1 MAETSNL
8 KEKNLYQQS
17 SSNPALENLI
27 KKSKL
32 YLPTNKILLIREAYD
47 FSNMSH
53 QGQLRK
59 SGEPYINHPLSV
71 ASILAEMKMDAVSIV
86 AAILHDVVEDTHAG
100 KEDIEKKFGLEIAKI
115 VDGVSKID
123 KNIKFLSRDE
133 AQAENF
139 SKMMLA
145 MSDDLRV
152 ILVKLADRL
161 HNMRTLDC
169 LSKQKKIRIAKET
182 LEIYVPI
189 ALRLG
194 MNKLRL
200 ELEEIS
206 FRTLN
211 PFRYKTIVKSV
222 ENHRGNKTKFLE
234 DIKNKIEER
243 LGDINIT
250 ADIYARQ
257 KNPYSVYKK
266 MRKKKLSF
274 NAVYDIYG
282 LRVVTKKIDDCYR
295 VFGACH
301 NLFKPVPG
309 KFKDYI
315 AIPKSNGYQALH
327 TVLFGPNAIPIEVQ
341 IRTKEMDQFAESGI
355 ASHWQYKTGGHSSA
369 QAYARDWLQKII
381 EMKQNTSNSI
391 DLLENIKI
399 DLFPDEIYVFTP
411 KGQIKE
417 LPYRSTVIDFA
428 YSVHTDVGNK
438 CTAAKIND
446 LDVPLSTQLA
456 SGQTVQIITTP
467 LGKPLPSW
475 LEFVVTFKARANIKS
490 YLKNMQTQQASDLGL
505 RILDKALNDYGT
517 AFTEIPYES
526 IRRLLN
532 EYNLKDE
539 KTLFTEIGLGNIIP
553 HLAAQNLANKK
564 SFVRQKYHDLVSKVL
579 GQKKYENI
587 AIKGTEGLVLNY
599 AKCCR
604 PIPGDE
610 VLGLTSSGN
619 GFVVHRSVCNN
630 IKKLRSQKIFIE
642 WADDVSG
649 EYQTQ
654 IRVFSEKQRGVL
666 ANVAGVISR
675 LSCNI
680 ENVKFDEVQNP
691 YASFVF
697 TIDVKNRKHLADL
710 IKELKKVKNI
720 NKVVRTVG

>member
-1 MAETSNL
+1 MAESSNL
-8 KEKNLYQQS
+8 KKTNLSQHS
-17 SSNPALENLI
+17 SSNPALDNLL
-27 KKSKL
+27 KKAKL
-32 YLPTNKILLIREAYD
+32 YLNKNQIEILKKAYE
-47 FSNMSH
+47 FSYKSH
-53 QGQLRK
+53 KGQLRE

-71 ASILAEMKMDAVSIV
+71 ASILVEMKMDGVSIA
-86 AAILHDVVEDTHAG
+86 AAILHDVVEDTPAG
-100 KEDIEKKFGLEIAKI
+100 KDDIEEKFGPEIAKL

-123 KNIKFLSRDE
+123 NIKFLSRDE

-169 LSKQKKIRIAKET
+169 LSKEKKTRVAKET

-206 FRTLN
+206 FRTLFPLRN
-211 PFRYKTIVKSV
+211 KIIVQAV
-222 ENHRGNKTKFLE
+222 ENHKGNKSKFLE
-234 DIKNKIEER
+234 EIRSKIDER
-243 LGDINIT
+243 LKDLNIR
-250 ADIYARQ
+250 AEIYTRQ
-257 KNPYSVYKK
+257 KNPYSIYKK
-266 MRKKKLSF
+266 MKKKKISF
-274 NAVYDIYG
+274 NAVFDIYG
-282 LRVVTKKIDDCYR
+282 LRLVTKKIDDCYR
-295 VFGACH
+295 IFGATH

-381 EMKQNTSNSI
+381 EMKQNTSNSF

-411 KGQIKE
+411 KGDIKE
-417 LPYRSTVIDFA
+417 LPYKSSVVDFA
-428 YSVHTDVGNK
+428 YSIHSAVGEK
-438 CTAAKIND
+438 CVSAKVND
-446 LDVPLSTQLA
+446 MDVPVSTTLS
-456 SGQTVQIITTP
+456 SGQTVEILTTP
-467 LGKPLPSW
+467 HGKPDPSW
-475 LEFVVTFKARANIKS
+475 LEFVVTVKARSNIKN
-490 YLKNMQTQQASDLGL
+490 YLKKMQSEQAAELGL
-505 RILDKALNDYGT
+505 KILDKALNDYGT
-517 AFTEIPYES
+517 SYEDVPYHS
-526 IRRLLN
+526 ISRLLG
-532 EYNLKDE
+532 EYNLKDAND
-539 KTLFTEIGLGNIIP
+539 LFIEIGLGNIVP
-553 HLAAQNLANKK
+553 HLAAQNISMKK
-564 SFVRQKYHDLVSKVL
+564 SIVRQKYHDLVSKVL
-579 GQKKYENI
+579 GSKKNENI
-587 AIKGTEGLVLNY
+587 SIKGTEGLVLNY

-604 PIPGDE
+604 PIPGDDI
-610 VLGLTSSGN
+610 VGQTSSGN
-619 GFVVHRSVCNN
+619 GFVVHRSVCHN
-630 IKKLRSQKIFIE
+630 IKKSRSNKIFIE
-642 WADDVSG
+642 WADDIFG

-654 IRVFSEKQRGVL
+654 IRVYSEKQRGVL

-697 TIDVKNRKHLADL
+697 TIEVRNRKHLANV
-710 IKELKKVKNI
+710 IKDLKKLKNI
-720 NKVVRTVG
+720 NKVMRTVG

>member
-1 MAETSNL
+1 MADTSNL
-8 KEKNLYQQS
+8 KTTNLSQQS
-17 SSNPALENLI
+17 TSNPALNNLL

-32 YLPTNKILLIREAYD
+32 YLDKDQVALIKRAYV
-47 FSNMSH
+47 FSYASH

-71 ASILAEMKMDAVSIV
+71 AYILAEMGMDAVSIG
-86 AAILHDVVEDTHAG
+86 AAILHDVVEDTSVG
-100 KEDIEKKFGLEIAKI
+100 QEEIKKKFGAEISNL
-115 VDGVSKID
+115 VDGLSKIN
-123 KNIKFLSRDE
+123 NIKLLSRDE

-139 SKMMLA
+139 SKMMLV

-169 LSKQKKIRIAKET
+169 LSKEKKFRIAKET

-206 FRTLN
+206 FKTLN
-211 PFRYKTIVKSV
+211 PLRYKILVKAV
-222 ENHRGNKTKFLE
+222 ENHKGNKRKFLD
-234 DIKNKIEER
+234 DISSKVYER
-243 LGDINIT
+243 LSDLNIE
-250 ADIYARQ
+250 AEIFGRQ
-257 KNPYSVYKK
+257 KNVYSIYKK
-266 MRKKKLSF
+266 MKLKKLSF
-274 NAVYDIYG
+274 NAVFDIYG
-282 LRVVTKKIDDCYR
+282 LRVVTNKIDNCYR
-295 VFGACH
+295 IFGATH

-327 TVLFGPNAIPIEVQ
+327 TVLFGPNAIPIEIQ

-369 QAYARDWLQKII
+369 QAYARDWLKNIL
-381 EMKQNTSNSI
+381 EMRENSSNSL
-391 DLLENIKI
+391 DLLENIKV

-411 KGQIKE
+411 KGEIKS
-417 LPYRSTVIDFA
+417 LPDRSTVIDYA
-428 YSVHTDVGNK
+428 YSIHSDVGNK
-438 CTAAKIND
+438 CSAATID
-446 LDVPLSTQLA
+446 GIDVPLSTPLS
-456 SGQTVQIITTP
+456 SGQTVEITTTQ
-467 LGKPLPSW
+467 LGRPNPEW
-475 LEFVVTFKARANIKS
+475 LEFIVTVKARTNIKN
-490 YLKNMQTQQASDLGL
+490 YLKKLQTSQALDLGL

-517 AFTEIPYES
+517 SFTETPYSS
-526 IRRLLN
+526 IRKLLN
-532 EYNLKDE
+532 EYNLEDE
-539 KTLFTEIGLGNIIP
+539 NTLFVEIGLGNIVP
-553 HLAAQNLANKK
+553 HLVAQKITNKK
-564 SFVRQKYHDLVSKVL
+564 SFVKEKYRNLFSKVL
-579 GQKKYENI
+579 RTKKIDNI

-610 VLGLTSSGN
+610 IIGVTSRGN
-619 GFVVHRSVCNN
+619 GFLVHRTNCKN
-630 IKKLRSQKIFIE
+630 IKKTTAKKIYIE
-642 WADDVSG
+642 WADKVTG
-649 EYQTQ
+649 EYETQ
-654 IRVFSEKQRGVL
+654 IRLYSEKQRGVL
-666 ANVAGVISR
+666 ANVAGIISR

-697 TIDVKNRKHLADL
+697 TIDVRNRKQLADV
-710 IKELKKVKNI
+710 IKELKKLKNI
-720 NKVVRTVG
+720 NKVMRTTG

>member
-8 KEKNLYQQS
+8 KNHNLNQQS
-17 SSNPALENLI
+17 SSNPALNSLL
-27 KKSKL
+27 KKSKT
-32 YLPTNKILLIREAYD
+32 YLTTNQILLIREAYT
-47 FSNMSH
+47 FSNESH
-53 QGQLRK
+53 QGQVRK

-71 ASILAEMKMDAVSIV
+71 ASILAEMKMDAVSIA
-86 AAILHDVVEDTHAG
+86 AAILHDVVEDTAAG
-100 KEDIEKKFGLEIAKI
+100 KDDIQKRFGSEIAKI

-123 KNIKFLSRDE
+123 KNIKFISRNE

-145 MSDDLRV
+145 MSNDLRV

-169 LSKQKKIRIAKET
+169 LSKEKKLRIAKET

-206 FRTLN
+206 FRTIN
-211 PFRYKTIVKSV
+211 PLRYKIIRNAVK
-222 ENHRGNKTKFLE
+222 NHRGNKTKFLD
-234 DIKNKIEER
+234 DIKEKINDR
-243 LGDINIT
+243 LSDLNIK
-250 ADIYARQ
+250 ADLYARQ
-257 KNPYSVYKK
+257 KNPYSIYKK
-266 MRKKKLSF
+266 MKKKNLSF
-274 NAVYDIYG
+274 NAVFDIYG
-282 LRVVTKKIDDCYR
+282 IRVVASKIDECYR
-295 VFGACH
+295 IFGATH
-301 NLFKPVPG
+301 NLFKPIPG

-327 TVLFGPNAIPIEVQ
+327 TVLFGPNAIPIEIQ

-369 QAYARDWLQKII
+369 QAYARDWLQKIM
-381 EMKQNTSNSI
+381 EMKQNTLNSV
-391 DLLENIKI
+391 DLLENIKV

-411 KGQIKE
+411 KGEIKE
-417 LPYRSTVIDFA
+417 LPYRSSVIDYA
-428 YSVHTDVGNK
+428 YAIHSDVGNK
-438 CTAAKIND
+438 CTSAKINNI
-446 LDVPLSTQLA
+446 DVPLSTTLS
-456 SGQTVQIITTP
+456 SGQTVEIITTP
-467 LGKPLPSW
+467 LGKPNPSW
-475 LEFVVTFKARANIKS
+475 LEFVATVKARTNIKS
-490 YLKNMQTQQASDLGL
+490 YLRNMQSEQAADLGL
-505 RILDKALNDYGT
+505 RILDKALYDYGT
-517 AFTEIPYES
+517 SYTEIPYYS

-532 EYNLKDE
+532 EYNLKDIND
-539 KTLFTEIGLGNIIP
+539 LFVEIGLGNIVP
-553 HLAAQNLANKK
+553 HLAAQNIAIKK
-564 SFVRQKYHDLVSKVL
+564 SFVKQKYHDWVSKVL
-579 GQKKYENI
+579 GSKKVENI

-610 VLGLTSSGN
+610 VVGLTSSGN
-619 GFVVHRSVCNN
+619 GFVVHRLVCNN
-630 IKKLRSQKIFIE
+630 IKKIKSKKLFIE
-642 WADDVSG
+642 WSDDVEG

-680 ENVKFDEVQNP
+680 ENVKFDEEQNP

-697 TIDVKNRKHLADL
+697 TLEVKNRKQLADV
-710 IKELKKVKNI
+710 IKELKKLKNI
-720 NKVVRTVG
+720 NKVMRTVG

>member
-8 KEKNLYQQS
+8 KKTNLSQQDS
-17 SSNPALENLI
+17 FNPALNSLL

-32 YLPTNKILLIREAYD
+32 YLDKNQITLIRDAYN
-47 FSNMSH
+47 FSNESH
-53 QGQLRK
+53 RGQLRK

-71 ASILAEMKMDAVSIV
+71 ASILAEMKMDAVSIA
-86 AAILHDVVEDTHAG
+86 AAILHDVVEDTAAA
-100 KEDIEKKFGLEIAKI
+100 KEDIERKFGEEIAKL

-123 KNIKFLSRDE
+123 NIKFLSRDE

-169 LSKQKKIRIAKET
+169 LSKDKKLRIAKET

-206 FRTLN
+206 FRTIN
-211 PFRYKTIVKSV
+211 PLRNKIIVKAV
-222 ENHRGNKTKFLE
+222 EDHKGNKIKLLD
-234 DIKNKIEER
+234 DIKIKISER
-243 LGDINIT
+243 LKDLNIE
-250 ADIYARQ
+250 AEIYARQ
-257 KNPYSVYKK
+257 KNPYSIYKK
-266 MRKKKLSF
+266 MKKKKISF
-274 NAVYDIYG
+274 NTVFDIYG
-282 LRVVTKKIDDCYR
+282 LRLVTSKIDDCYR
-295 VFGACH
+295 IFGATH

-315 AIPKSNGYQALH
+315 AIPKSNGYQAIH

-381 EMKQNTSNSI
+381 EMKQNTSNSL

-411 KGQIKE
+411 KGDIKE
-417 LPYRSTVIDFA
+417 LPYRSSVIDYA
-428 YSVHTDVGNK
+428 YSIHSDVGNK
-438 CTAAKIND
+438 CTSAKID
-446 LDVPLSTQLA
+446 DIDVPLSTSLS
-456 SGQTVQIITTP
+456 SGQTVEIITTP
-467 LGKPLPSW
+467 QGKPDPSW
-475 LEFVVTFKARANIKS
+475 LEFVVKVKARTNIKG
-490 YLKNMQTQQASDLGL
+490 YLKKMKSEQASDLGL
-505 RILDKALNDYGT
+505 RILDKALHDYGT
-517 AFTEIPYES
+517 SFTEIPHYS
-526 IRRLLN
+526 IKRLLA
-532 EYNLKDE
+532 EYNLKDVNS
-539 KTLFTEIGLGNIIP
+539 LFVEIGLGNIVP
-553 HLAAQNLANKK
+553 HLVAQNIAMKK
-564 SFVRQKYHDLVSKVL
+564 SFVKQKYHDLVSKVL
-579 GQKKYENI
+579 GSKKRDII
-587 AIKGTEGLVLNY
+587 AIKGTEGLVLNF

-604 PIPGDE
+604 PIPGDD
-610 VLGLTSSGN
+610 VVGLTSSGN
-619 GFVVHRSVCNN
+619 GFVAHRSACHN
-630 IKKLRSQKIFIE
+630 IKKSRAKKIFIE

-649 EYQTQ
+649 DYQTQ
-654 IRVFSEKQRGVL
+654 IRVYSEKQRGVL

-680 ENVKFDEVQNP
+680 ENVKFDEEQNP

-710 IKELKKVKNI
+710 IKELKKLKNI
-720 NKVVRTVG
+720 NKVMRTVG

>member
-1 MAETSNL
+1 MADTSNL
-8 KEKNLYQQS
+8 KTTNLSQQS
-17 SSNPALENLI
+17 TSNPALNSLL
-27 KKSKL
+27 KKSKS
-32 YLPTNKILLIREAYD
+32 YLDKDQVALIKRAYV
-47 FSNMSH
+47 FSYASH

-71 ASILAEMKMDAVSIV
+71 AYILAEMGMDAVSIG
-86 AAILHDVVEDTHAG
+86 AAILHDVVEDTSVG
-100 KEDIEKKFGLEIAKI
+100 QEEIKKKFGSEISNL
-115 VDGVSKID
+115 VDGLSKID
-123 KNIKFLSRDE
+123 NIKLLSRDE

-139 SKMMLA
+139 SKMMLV

-169 LSKQKKIRIAKET
+169 LSKEKKFRIAKET

-206 FRTLN
+206 FKTLN
-211 PFRYKTIVKSV
+211 PLRYKILVKAV
-222 ENHRGNKTKFLE
+222 ENHKGNKRKFLD
-234 DIKNKIEER
+234 DISSKVYER
-243 LGDINIT
+243 LGDLNIQ
-250 ADIYARQ
+250 AEIFGRQ
-257 KNPYSVYKK
+257 KNVYSIYKK
-266 MRKKKLSF
+266 MKLKKLSF
-274 NAVYDIYG
+274 NAVFDIYG
-282 LRVVTKKIDDCYR
+282 LRVVTNNIDNCYR
-295 VFGACH
+295 IFGATH

-327 TVLFGPNAIPIEVQ
+327 TVLFGPNAIPIEIQ

-369 QAYARDWLQKII
+369 QAYARDWLKKIL
-381 EMKQNTSNSI
+381 EMRENSSNSL
-391 DLLENIKI
+391 DLLENIKV

-411 KGQIKE
+411 KGEIKS
-417 LPYRSTVIDFA
+417 LPDRSSVIDYA
-428 YSVHTDVGNK
+428 YSIHSDVGNR
-438 CTAAKIND
+438 CSAAKID
-446 LDVPLSTQLA
+446 GIDVPLSTPLS
-456 SGQTVQIITTP
+456 SGQTVEIITTQI
-467 LGKPLPSW
+467 GKPNPAW
-475 LEFVVTFKARANIKS
+475 LEFIVTVKARTSIKN
-490 YLKNMQTQQASDLGL
+490 YLKKMQTSQALDLGL

-517 AFTEIPYES
+517 SFTEIPYAS

-532 EYNLKDE
+532 EYNLEDE
-539 KTLFTEIGLGNIIP
+539 NSLFIEIGLGNIVP
-553 HLAAQNLANKK
+553 HLVAQNITNKK
-564 SFVRQKYHDLVSKVL
+564 SFVNEKYRDLFSKVL
-579 GQKKYENI
+579 RTKKIDNL

-610 VLGLTSSGN
+610 IIGITSKGN
-619 GFVVHRSVCNN
+619 GFLVHRSNCKN
-630 IKKLRSQKIFIE
+630 IKKTIAKKIYIE
-642 WADDVSG
+642 WADEVTG
-649 EYQTQ
+649 EYETQ
-654 IRVFSEKQRGVL
+654 IRLYSEKQRGVL
-666 ANVAGVISR
+666 ANVAGIISG

-697 TIDVKNRKHLADL
+697 TIDVSNRKQLADV
-710 IKELKKVKNI
+710 IKELKKLKNI
-720 NKVVRTVG
+720 NKVMRTIG

>member
-1 MAETSNL
+1 MADTSNL
-8 KEKNLYQQS
+8 KTTNLSQQS
-17 SSNPALENLI
+17 TSNPALNSLL

-32 YLPTNKILLIREAYD
+32 YLDKDQVALIKRAYV
-47 FSNMSH
+47 FSYASH

-71 ASILAEMKMDAVSIV
+71 AYILAEMGMDAVSIG
-86 AAILHDVVEDTHAG
+86 AAILHDVVEDTSVG
-100 KEDIEKKFGLEIAKI
+100 QEEIKKKFGNEISNL
-115 VDGVSKID
+115 VDGLSKIN
-123 KNIKFLSRDE
+123 NIKLLSRDE

-139 SKMMLA
+139 SKMMLV

-161 HNMRTLDC
+161 HNMRTLDW
-169 LSKQKKIRIAKET
+169 LSKEKKFRIAKET

-206 FRTLN
+206 FKTLN
-211 PFRYKTIVKSV
+211 PLRYKILVKAV
-222 ENHRGNKTKFLE
+222 ENHKGNKRKFLD
-234 DIKNKIEER
+234 DISSKVYER
-243 LGDINIT
+243 LSDLNIE
-250 ADIYARQ
+250 AEIFGRQ
-257 KNPYSVYKK
+257 KNVYSIYKK
-266 MRKKKLSF
+266 MKLKKLSF
-274 NAVYDIYG
+274 NAVFDIYG
-282 LRVVTKKIDDCYR
+282 LRVVTNKIDNCYR
-295 VFGACH
+295 IFGATH

-327 TVLFGPNAIPIEVQ
+327 TVLFGPNAIPIEIQ

-369 QAYARDWLQKII
+369 QAYARDWLKNIL
-381 EMKQNTSNSI
+381 EMRENSSNSL
-391 DLLENIKI
+391 DLLENIKV

-411 KGQIKE
+411 KGEIKS
-417 LPYRSTVIDFA
+417 LPDRSSVIDYA
-428 YSVHTDVGNK
+428 YSIHSDVGNK
-438 CTAAKIND
+438 CSAAKID
-446 LDVPLSTQLA
+446 GIDVPLSTPLS
-456 SGQTVQIITTP
+456 SGQTVEIITTQIGRP
-467 LGKPLPSW
+467 NPAW
-475 LEFVVTFKARANIKS
+475 LEFIVTVKARTSIKN
-490 YLKNMQTQQASDLGL
+490 YLKKMQTSQALDLGL

-517 AFTEIPYES
+517 SFTEIPYSS
-526 IRRLLN
+526 IRKLLN
-532 EYNLKDE
+532 EYNLEDE
-539 KTLFTEIGLGNIIP
+539 SSLFIEIGLGNIVP
-553 HLAAQNLANKK
+553 HLVAQNLTNKK
-564 SFVRQKYHDLVSKVL
+564 SFVKEKYRDLFSKVL
-579 GQKKYENI
+579 RTKKMDNI

-610 VLGLTSSGN
+610 IIGVTSKGN
-619 GFVVHRSVCNN
+619 GFLVHRSNCKN
-630 IKKLRSQKIFIE
+630 IKKTIAKKIYIE
-642 WADDVSG
+642 WADEVTG
-649 EYQTQ
+649 EYETQ
-654 IRVFSEKQRGVL
+654 IRLYSEKQRGVL
-666 ANVAGVISR
+666 ANVAGIISG

-697 TIDVKNRKHLADL
+697 TIDVRNRKQLADV

-720 NKVVRTVG
+720 NKVMRTIG

>member
-1 MAETSNL
+1 MADTSNL
-8 KEKNLYQQS
+8 KTTNLSQQS
-17 SSNPALENLI
+17 TSNPALNSLL
-27 KKSKL
+27 KKSKS
-32 YLPTNKILLIREAYD
+32 YLDKDQVALIKRAYV
-47 FSNMSH
+47 FSYASH

-71 ASILAEMKMDAVSIV
+71 AYILAEMGMDAVSIG
-86 AAILHDVVEDTHAG
+86 AAILHDVVEDTSVG
-100 KEDIEKKFGLEIAKI
+100 QEEIKKKFGSEISNL
-115 VDGVSKID
+115 VDGLSKIN
-123 KNIKFLSRDE
+123 NIKLLSRDE

-139 SKMMLA
+139 SKMMLV

-169 LSKQKKIRIAKET
+169 LSKEKKFRIAKET

-206 FRTLN
+206 FKTLN
-211 PFRYKTIVKSV
+211 PLRYKILVKAV
-222 ENHRGNKTKFLE
+222 ENHKGNKRKFLD
-234 DIKNKIEER
+234 DISSKVYER
-243 LGDINIT
+243 LSDLNIE
-250 ADIYARQ
+250 AEIFGRQ
-257 KNPYSVYKK
+257 KNVYSIYKK
-266 MRKKKLSF
+266 MKLKKLSF
-274 NAVYDIYG
+274 NAVFDIYG
-282 LRVVTKKIDDCYR
+282 LRVVTNKIDNCYR
-295 VFGACH
+295 IFGATH

-327 TVLFGPNAIPIEVQ
+327 TVLFGPNAIPIEIQ

-369 QAYARDWLQKII
+369 QAYARDWLKKIL
-381 EMKQNTSNSI
+381 EMRENSSNSL
-391 DLLENIKI
+391 DLLENIKV

-411 KGQIKE
+411 KGEIKS
-417 LPYRSTVIDFA
+417 LPDRSSVIDYA
-428 YSVHTDVGNK
+428 YSIHSDVGNK
-438 CTAAKIND
+438 CSAAKID
-446 LDVPLSTQLA
+446 GIDVPLSTPLS
-456 SGQTVQIITTP
+456 SGQTVEIITTQIGRP
-467 LGKPLPSW
+467 NPAW
-475 LEFVVTFKARANIKS
+475 LEFIVTVKARTSIKN
-490 YLKNMQTQQASDLGL
+490 YLKKMQTSQALDLGL

-517 AFTEIPYES
+517 SFTEIPYSS
-526 IRRLLN
+526 IRKLLN
-532 EYNLKDE
+532 EYNLEDE
-539 KTLFTEIGLGNIIP
+539 SSLFIEIGLGNIVP
-553 HLAAQNLANKK
+553 HLVAQNLTNKK
-564 SFVRQKYHDLVSKVL
+564 SFVKEKYRDLFSKVL
-579 GQKKYENI
+579 RTKKMDNI

-610 VLGLTSSGN
+610 IIGVTSKGN
-619 GFVVHRSVCNN
+619 GFLVHRSNCKN
-630 IKKLRSQKIFIE
+630 IKKTIAKKIYIE
-642 WADDVSG
+642 WADEVTG
-649 EYQTQ
+649 EYETQ
-654 IRVFSEKQRGVL
+654 IRLYSEKQRGVL
-666 ANVAGVISR
+666 ANVAGIISG

-697 TIDVKNRKHLADL
+697 TIDVRNRKQLADV

-720 NKVVRTVG
+720 NKVMRTIG

>member
-8 KEKNLYQQS
+8 KKNNLNQQS
-17 SSNPALENLI
+17 SSNPALNSLI
-27 KKSKL
+27 KKSKS

-47 FSNMSH
+47 FSNASH
-53 QGQLRK
+53 HGQLRK

-86 AAILHDVVEDTHAG
+86 AAILHDVVEDTKAA
-100 KEDIEKKFGLEIAKI
+100 KEDIEKKFGQEIAKI

-182 LEIYVPI
+182 IEIYVPI

-211 PFRYKTIVKSV
+211 PYRYQVITKAV
-222 ENHRGNKTKFLE
+222 ENHRGNKIKFLD
-234 DIKNKIEER
+234 DIKDKIEER
-243 LGDINIT
+243 LGDININT
-250 ADIYARQ
+250 DIFARQ
-257 KNPYSVYKK
+257 KNPYSIYKK
-266 MRKKKLSF
+266 MKKKKLGF

-282 LRVVTKKIDDCYR
+282 LRVVTEKIDDCYR

-411 KGQIKE
+411 KGEIKE
-417 LPYRSTVIDFA
+417 LPYRSTIIDFA

-446 LDVPLSTQLA
+446 LDVPLSTTLS
-456 SGQTVQIITTP
+456 SGQTVEIITNA
-467 LGKPLPSW
+467 LGKPNPSW
-475 LEFVVTFKARANIKS
+475 LEFVVTAKARANIKS
-490 YLKNMQTQQASDLGL
+490 YLKNMQTEQASDLGL
-505 RILDKALNDYGT
+505 RILDKALNDYG
-517 AFTEIPYES
+517 ASFTEIPYES

-539 KTLFTEIGLGNIIP
+539 KTLFVEIGLGNIIP

-564 SFVRQKYHDLVSKVL
+564 SFVKQKYDSFVSKLL
-579 GQKKYENI
+579 GFRANELI

-604 PIPGDE
+604 PIPGDDI
-610 VLGLTSSGN
+610 VGITSSGN
-619 GFVVHRSVCNN
+619 GFVVHRSVCHN
-630 IKKLRSQKIFIE
+630 IKKTRSNRIFIE
-642 WADDVSG
+642 WSDDVSG

-666 ANVAGVISR
+666 ANVAGIISR

-697 TIDVKNRKHLADL
+697 TIDVKNRNHLADL

-720 NKVVRTVG
+720 TKVTRTIG

>member
-8 KEKNLYQQS
+8 KKTNLNQQS
-17 SSNPALENLI
+17 SSNPALNSLL

-32 YLPTNKILLIREAYD
+32 YLNTNQIILIREAYT
-47 FSNMSH
+47 FSNASH
-53 QGQLRK
+53 KGQLRK

-71 ASILAEMKMDAVSIV
+71 ASILADMKMDAVCIA
-86 AAILHDVVEDTHAG
+86 AAILHDVVEDTAAG
-100 KEDIEKKFGLEIAKI
+100 KEDIEKRFGLEISRI

-169 LSKQKKIRIAKET
+169 LSKEKKLRIARET

-206 FRTLN
+206 FRTIN
-211 PFRYKTIVKSV
+211 PLRYKIIVKAV
-222 ENHRGNKTKFLE
+222 ENHKGNKTKFLAG
-234 DIKNKIEER
+234 IKEKINDR
-243 LGDINIT
+243 LSDLSIN
-250 ADIYARQ
+250 ADIYTRQ
-257 KNPYSVYKK
+257 KNPYSIYKK
-266 MRKKKLSF
+266 MKKKKLSF
-274 NAVYDIYG
+274 NAVFDIYG
-282 LRVVTKKIDDCYR
+282 LRVVASKIDECYR
-295 VFGACH
+295 IFGASH

-341 IRTKEMDQFAESGI
+341 IRTKEMDHFAESGI

-369 QAYARDWLQKII
+369 QAYARDWLQNII
-381 EMKQNTSNSI
+381 EMKQNTASSI
-391 DLLENIKI
+391 DLLENIKV
-399 DLFPDEIYVFTP
+399 DLFPDEIYIFTP
-411 KGQIKE
+411 KGEIKE
-417 LPYRSTVIDFA
+417 LPYRSSVIDYA
-428 YSVHTDVGNK
+428 YSVHSDIGKK

-446 LDVPLSTQLA
+446 IDVPLSTTLS
-456 SGQTVQIITTP
+456 SGQTVEIITTP
-467 LGKPLPSW
+467 LGKPHPSW
-475 LEFVVTFKARANIKS
+475 LEFVVTVKARTNIKS
-490 YLKNMQTQQASDLGL
+490 YLRKMQSKQASDLGL
-505 RILDKALNDYGT
+505 RILDKALHDYGT
-517 AFTEIPYES
+517 SFTEIPYAS
-526 IRRLLN
+526 IRRLLD
-532 EYNLKDE
+532 EYNLKHIDD
-539 KTLFTEIGLGNIIP
+539 LFIEIGLGNIVP
-553 HLAAQNLANKK
+553 HLAAQNIAIKK
-564 SFVRQKYHDLVSKVL
+564 SFVKQKYHDLVSKVL
-579 GQKKYENI
+579 GSNKKENI
-587 AIKGTEGLVLNY
+587 SIKGTEGLVLKF

-604 PIPGDE
+604 PIPGDNI
-610 VLGLTSSGN
+610 VGQTSSGN

-630 IKKLRSQKIFIE
+630 IKKSKSKKLFIE
-642 WADDVSG
+642 WSDEVSG
-649 EYQTQ
+649 DYQTQ

-710 IKELKKVKNI
+710 IKELKRLKNI
-720 NKVVRTVG
+720 NKVMRTVG

>member
-8 KEKNLYQQS
+8 KKTNLNQQR
-17 SSNPALENLI
+17 SSNPALNSLL

-32 YLPTNKILLIREAYD
+32 YLNTNQIILIREAYT
-47 FSNMSH
+47 FSNASH
-53 QGQLRK
+53 KGQLRK

-71 ASILAEMKMDAVSIV
+71 ASILADMKMDAVCIA
-86 AAILHDVVEDTHAG
+86 AAILHDVVKDTAAG
-100 KEDIEKKFGLEIAKI
+100 KEDIEKRFGLEISRI

-169 LSKQKKIRIAKET
+169 LSKEKKLRIARET

-206 FRTLN
+206 FRTIN
-211 PFRYKTIVKSV
+211 PLRYKIIVKAV
-222 ENHRGNKTKFLE
+222 ENHKGNKTKFLAG
-234 DIKNKIEER
+234 IKEKINDR
-243 LGDINIT
+243 LSDLSIN
-250 ADIYARQ
+250 ADIYTRQ
-257 KNPYSVYKK
+257 KNPYSIYKK
-266 MRKKKLSF
+266 MKKKKLSF
-274 NAVYDIYG
+274 NAVFDIYG
-282 LRVVTKKIDDCYR
+282 LRVVASKIDECYR
-295 VFGACH
+295 IFGASH

-341 IRTKEMDQFAESGI
+341 IRTKEMDHFAESGI

-369 QAYARDWLQKII
+369 QAYARDWLQNII
-381 EMKQNTSNSI
+381 EMKQNTASSI
-391 DLLENIKI
+391 DLLENIKV
-399 DLFPDEIYVFTP
+399 DLFPDEIYIFTP
-411 KGQIKE
+411 KGEIKE
-417 LPYRSTVIDFA
+417 LPYRSSVIDYA
-428 YSVHTDVGNK
+428 YSVHSDIGKK

-446 LDVPLSTQLA
+446 IDVPLSTTLS
-456 SGQTVQIITTP
+456 SGQTVEIITTP
-467 LGKPLPSW
+467 LGKPHPSW
-475 LEFVVTFKARANIKS
+475 LEFVVTVKARTNIKS
-490 YLKNMQTQQASDLGL
+490 YLRKMQSKQASDLGL
-505 RILDKALNDYGT
+505 RILDKALHDYGT
-517 AFTEIPYES
+517 SFTEIPYAS
-526 IRRLLN
+526 IRRLLD
-532 EYNLKDE
+532 EYNLKHIDD
-539 KTLFTEIGLGNIIP
+539 LFIEIGLGNIVP
-553 HLAAQNLANKK
+553 HLAAQNIAIKK
-564 SFVRQKYHDLVSKVL
+564 SFVKQKYHDLVSKVL
-579 GQKKYENI
+579 GSNKKENI
-587 AIKGTEGLVLNY
+587 SIKGTEGLVLKF

-604 PIPGDE
+604 PIPGDNI
-610 VLGLTSSGN
+610 VGQTSSGN

-630 IKKLRSQKIFIE
+630 IKKSKSKKLFIE
-642 WADDVSG
+642 WSDEVSG
-649 EYQTQ
+649 DYQTQ
-654 IRVFSEKQRGVL
+654 IRVFSEKHRGVL

-710 IKELKKVKNI
+710 IKELKRLKNI
-720 NKVVRTVG
+720 NKVMRTVG

>member
-8 KEKNLYQQS
+8 KETNLNQQS
-17 SSNPALENLI
+17 SSNPALNNLL

-32 YLPTNKILLIREAYD
+32 YLNTNQIILIREAYT
-47 FSNMSH
+47 FSNASH
-53 QGQLRK
+53 KGQLRK

-71 ASILAEMKMDAVSIV
+71 ASILADMKMDAVCIA
-86 AAILHDVVEDTHAG
+86 AAILHDVVEDTEAG
-100 KEDIEKKFGLEIAKI
+100 KEDIEKKFGVEISRI

-169 LSKQKKIRIAKET
+169 LSKEKKLRIAKET

-206 FRTLN
+206 FRTIN
-211 PFRYKTIVKSV
+211 PLRYKIIVKAV
-222 ENHRGNKTKFLE
+222 ENHKGNKTKFLSG
-234 DIKNKIEER
+234 IKEKISDR
-243 LGDINIT
+243 LDDLSID
-250 ADIYARQ
+250 ADIYTRQ
-257 KNPYSVYKK
+257 KNPYSIYKK
-266 MRKKKLSF
+266 MKKKKLSF
-274 NAVYDIYG
+274 NAVFDIYG
-282 LRVVTKKIDDCYR
+282 LRVVAGKIDECYR
-295 VFGACH
+295 IFGASH

-369 QAYARDWLQKII
+369 QAYARDWLQNII

-391 DLLENIKI
+391 DLLENMKI
-399 DLFPDEIYVFTP
+399 DLFPDEIYIFTP
-411 KGQIKE
+411 KGEIKE
-417 LPYRSTVIDFA
+417 LPYRSSVIDYA
-428 YSVHTDVGNK
+428 YSVHSDVGNK

-446 LDVPLSTQLA
+446 IDVPLSTTLS
-456 SGQTVQIITTP
+456 SGQTVEIITTP
-467 LGKPLPSW
+467 LGKPTPSW
-475 LEFVVTFKARANIKS
+475 LEFVVTVKARTNIKS
-490 YLKNMQTQQASDLGL
+490 YLRNLQSKQASDLGL
-505 RILDKALNDYGT
+505 RILDKALNDYDT
-517 AFTEIPYES
+517 SFTETPYAN
-526 IRRLLN
+526 IRRLLD
-532 EYNLKDE
+532 EYNLKNVE
-539 KTLFTEIGLGNIIP
+539 ALFIEIGLGNIVP
-553 HLAAQNLANKK
+553 HLAAQNIAIKK
-564 SFVRQKYHDLVSKVL
+564 SFVKQKYRDLVSKVL
-579 GQKKYENI
+579 GASRKDNI
-587 AIKGTEGLVLNY
+587 AIKGSEGLVLKY

-604 PIPGDE
+604 PIPGDNI
-610 VLGLTSSGN
+610 VGLTSSGN

-630 IKKLRSQKIFIE
+630 IKKSKSKKLFIE
-642 WADDVSG
+642 WSDEVSG

-654 IRVFSEKQRGVL
+654 IRVYSEKQRGVL

-697 TIDVKNRKHLADL
+697 TIEVKNRKNLADL
-710 IKELKKVKNI
+710 IKELKKLKNI
-720 NKVVRTVG
+720 NKVMRTVG

>member
-1 MAETSNL
+1 MADTSNL
-8 KEKNLYQQS
+8 KTTNLSQQS
-17 SSNPALENLI
+17 TSNPALNSLL

-32 YLPTNKILLIREAYD
+32 YLDKDQVALIKRAYV
-47 FSNMSH
+47 FSYASH

-71 ASILAEMKMDAVSIV
+71 AYILAEMGMDAVSIG
-86 AAILHDVVEDTHAG
+86 AAILHDVVEDTSVG
-100 KEDIEKKFGLEIAKI
+100 QEEIKKKFGAEISNL
-115 VDGVSKID
+115 VDGLSKIN
-123 KNIKFLSRDE
+123 NIKLLSRDE

-139 SKMMLA
+139 SKMMLV

-169 LSKQKKIRIAKET
+169 LSKEKKFRIAKET

-206 FRTLN
+206 FKTLN
-211 PFRYKTIVKSV
+211 PLRYKILVKAV
-222 ENHRGNKTKFLE
+222 ENHKGNKRKFLD
-234 DIKNKIEER
+234 DISSKVYER
-243 LGDINIT
+243 LSDLNIE
-250 ADIYARQ
+250 AEIFGRQ
-257 KNPYSVYKK
+257 KNVYSIYKK
-266 MRKKKLSF
+266 MKLKKLSF
-274 NAVYDIYG
+274 NAVFDIYG
-282 LRVVTKKIDDCYR
+282 LRVVTNKIDNCYR
-295 VFGACH
+295 IFGATH

-327 TVLFGPNAIPIEVQ
+327 TVLFGPNAIPIEIQ

-369 QAYARDWLQKII
+369 QAYARDWLKKIL
-381 EMKQNTSNSI
+381 EMRENSSNSL
-391 DLLENIKI
+391 DLLENIKV

-411 KGQIKE
+411 KGEIKS
-417 LPYRSTVIDFA
+417 LPDRSSVIDYA
-428 YSVHTDVGNK
+428 YSIHSDVGNK
-438 CTAAKIND
+438 CSAAKID
-446 LDVPLSTQLA
+446 GIDVPLSTPLS
-456 SGQTVQIITTP
+456 SGQTVEIITTQIGRP
-467 LGKPLPSW
+467 NPAW
-475 LEFVVTFKARANIKS
+475 LEFIVTVKARTSIKN
-490 YLKNMQTQQASDLGL
+490 YLKKMQTSQALDLGL

-517 AFTEIPYES
+517 SFTEIPYSS
-526 IRRLLN
+526 IRKLLN
-532 EYNLKDE
+532 EYNLEDE
-539 KTLFTEIGLGNIIP
+539 SSLFIEIGLGNIVP
-553 HLAAQNLANKK
+553 HLVAQNLTNKK
-564 SFVRQKYHDLVSKVL
+564 SFVKEKYRDLFSKVL
-579 GQKKYENI
+579 RTKKMDNI

-610 VLGLTSSGN
+610 IIGVTSKGN
-619 GFVVHRSVCNN
+619 GFLVHRSNCKN
-630 IKKLRSQKIFIE
+630 IKKTIAKKIYIE
-642 WADDVSG
+642 WADEVTG
-649 EYQTQ
+649 EYETQ
-654 IRVFSEKQRGVL
+654 IRLYSEKQRGVL
-666 ANVAGVISR
+666 ANVAGIISG

-697 TIDVKNRKHLADL
+697 TIDVRNRKQLADV
-710 IKELKKVKNI
+710 IKELKKLKNI
-720 NKVVRTVG
+720 NKVMRTIG

>member
-8 KEKNLYQQS
+8 KKTNLNQQS
-17 SSNPALENLI
+17 SSNPALNSLL

-32 YLPTNKILLIREAYD
+32 YLNTNQIILIREAFT
-47 FSNMSH
+47 FSNASH
-53 QGQLRK
+53 KGQLRK

-71 ASILAEMKMDAVSIV
+71 ASILADMKMDAVCIA
-86 AAILHDVVEDTHAG
+86 AAILHDVVKDTAAG
-100 KEDIEKKFGLEIAKI
+100 KEDIEKRFGLEISRI

-169 LSKQKKIRIAKET
+169 LSKEKKLRIARET

-206 FRTLN
+206 FRTIN
-211 PFRYKTIVKSV
+211 PLRYKIIVKAV
-222 ENHRGNKTKFLE
+222 ENHKGNKTKFLAG
-234 DIKNKIEER
+234 IKEKINDR
-243 LGDINIT
+243 LSDLSIN
-250 ADIYARQ
+250 ADIYTRQ
-257 KNPYSVYKK
+257 KNPYSIYKK
-266 MRKKKLSF
+266 MKKKKLSF
-274 NAVYDIYG
+274 NAVFDIYG
-282 LRVVTKKIDDCYR
+282 LRVVASKIDECYR
-295 VFGACH
+295 IFGASH

-341 IRTKEMDQFAESGI
+341 IRTKEMDHFAESGI

-369 QAYARDWLQKII
+369 QAYARDWLQNII
-381 EMKQNTSNSI
+381 EMKQNTASSI
-391 DLLENIKI
+391 DLLENIKV
-399 DLFPDEIYVFTP
+399 DLFPDEIYIFTP
-411 KGQIKE
+411 KGEIKE
-417 LPYRSTVIDFA
+417 LPYRSSVIDYA
-428 YSVHTDVGNK
+428 YSVHSDIGKK

-446 LDVPLSTQLA
+446 IDVPLSTTLS
-456 SGQTVQIITTP
+456 SGQTVEIITTP
-467 LGKPLPSW
+467 LGKPHPSW
-475 LEFVVTFKARANIKS
+475 LEFVVTVKARTNIKS
-490 YLKNMQTQQASDLGL
+490 YLRKMQSKQASDLGL
-505 RILDKALNDYGT
+505 RILDKALHDYGT
-517 AFTEIPYES
+517 SFTEIPYAS
-526 IRRLLN
+526 IRRLLD
-532 EYNLKDE
+532 EYNLKHIDD
-539 KTLFTEIGLGNIIP
+539 LFIEIGLGNIVP
-553 HLAAQNLANKK
+553 HLAAQNIAIKK
-564 SFVRQKYHDLVSKVL
+564 SFVKQKYHDLVSKVL
-579 GQKKYENI
+579 GSNKKENI
-587 AIKGTEGLVLNY
+587 SIKGTEGLVLKF

-604 PIPGDE
+604 PIPGDNI
-610 VLGLTSSGN
+610 VGQTSSGN

-630 IKKLRSQKIFIE
+630 IKKSKSKKLFIE
-642 WADDVSG
+642 WSDEVSG
-649 EYQTQ
+649 DYQTQ

-710 IKELKKVKNI
+710 IKELKRLKNI
-720 NKVVRTVG
+720 NKVMRTVG

>member
-8 KEKNLYQQS
+8 KETNLNQSS
-17 SSNPALENLI
+17 SSNPALNNLL

-32 YLPTNKILLIREAYD
+32 YLTTNQIFLIREAYT
-47 FSNMSH
+47 FSNESH
-53 QGQLRK
+53 KGQLRK

-71 ASILAEMKMDAVSIV
+71 ASILADMKMDAVCIA
-86 AAILHDVVEDTHAG
+86 AAILHDVVEDTKAG
-100 KEDIEKKFGLEIAKI
+100 KEDIEKRFGSEITKI

-169 LSKQKKIRIAKET
+169 LSKEKKFRIAKET

-211 PFRYKTIVKSV
+211 PLRYKVIVKAV
-222 ENHRGNKTKFLE
+222 ENHKGNKVKFLD
-234 DIKNKIEER
+234 DIKEKINDR
-243 LGDINIT
+243 LIDLNIN
-250 ADIYARQ
+250 ADIYTRQ
-257 KNPYSVYKK
+257 KNPYSIYKK
-266 MRKKKLSF
+266 MKKKNLSF
-274 NAVYDIYG
+274 NAVFDIYG
-282 LRVVTKKIDDCYR
+282 LRVVASKIDECYR
-295 VFGACH
+295 IFGASH

-341 IRTKEMDQFAESGI
+341 IRTKEMDHFAESGI

-369 QAYARDWLQKII
+369 QAYARDWLQNII

-391 DLLENIKI
+391 DLLENIKV
-399 DLFPDEIYVFTP
+399 DLFPDEIYIFTP
-411 KGQIKE
+411 KGEIKA
-417 LPYRSTVIDFA
+417 LPYRSSVIDYA
-428 YSVHTDVGNK
+428 YSVHSDIGNK
-438 CTAAKIND
+438 CTAARIND
-446 LDVPLSTQLA
+446 IDVPLSTPLS
-456 SGQTVQIITTP
+456 SGQTVEIITTT
-467 LGKPLPSW
+467 LGKPNPSW
-475 LEFVVTFKARANIKS
+475 LEFVVTVKARTNIKS
-490 YLKNMQTQQASDLGL
+490 YLRRMQSEQASDLGL
-505 RILDKALNDYGT
+505 RILDKALYDYGT
-517 AFTEIPYES
+517 SFTEIPYAS
-526 IRRLLN
+526 IRRLLD
-532 EYNLKDE
+532 EYNLKDIDA
-539 KTLFTEIGLGNIIP
+539 LFIEIGLGNIVP
-553 HLAAQNLANKK
+553 HLAAQNIAIKK
-564 SFVRQKYHDLVSKVL
+564 SFVKQKYHDLVSKVL
-579 GQKKYENI
+579 GSNKQENI
-587 AIKGTEGLVLNY
+587 SIKGTEGLVLKF

-604 PIPGDE
+604 PIPGDNI
-610 VLGLTSSGN
+610 VGLTSSGN

-630 IKKLRSQKIFIE
+630 IKKSKSKKLFIE
-642 WADDVSG
+642 WSEDVSG

-654 IRVFSEKQRGVL
+654 IRVYSEKQRGVL

-710 IKELKKVKNI
+710 IKELKKLKNI
-720 NKVVRTVG
+720 NKVMRTVG

>member
-1 MAETSNL
+1 MADTSNL
-8 KEKNLYQQS
+8 KTTNLSQQS
-17 SSNPALENLI
+17 TSNPALKSLL
-27 KKSKL
+27 KKSKA
-32 YLPTNKILLIREAYD
+32 YLDKDQIALIKRAYV
-47 FSNMSH
+47 FSYASH

-71 ASILAEMKMDAVSIV
+71 AYILAEMGMDAVSIG
-86 AAILHDVVEDTHAG
+86 AAILHDVVEDTSVG
-100 KEDIEKKFGLEIAKI
+100 QEEIKKKFGSEISNL
-115 VDGVSKID
+115 VDGLSKID
-123 KNIKFLSRDE
+123 NIKLLTRDE

-139 SKMMLA
+139 SKMMLV

-169 LSKQKKIRIAKET
+169 LSKEKKFRIAKET

-206 FRTLN
+206 FKTLN
-211 PFRYKTIVKSV
+211 PLRYKILVKAV
-222 ENHRGNKTKFLE
+222 ENHKGNKRKFLD
-234 DIKNKIEER
+234 DISSKVYER
-243 LGDINIT
+243 LGDLNIE
-250 ADIYARQ
+250 AEIFGRQ
-257 KNPYSVYKK
+257 KNVYSIYKK
-266 MRKKKLSF
+266 MKLKKLSF
-274 NAVYDIYG
+274 NAVFDIYG
-282 LRVVTKKIDDCYR
+282 LRVVTNKIDNCYR
-295 VFGACH
+295 IFGATH

-327 TVLFGPNAIPIEVQ
+327 TVLFGPNAIPIEIQ

-369 QAYARDWLQKII
+369 QAYARDWLKKIL
-381 EMKQNTSNSI
+381 EMRENSSNSL
-391 DLLENIKI
+391 DLLENIKV

-411 KGQIKE
+411 KGEIKS
-417 LPYRSTVIDFA
+417 LPDRSSVIDYA
-428 YSVHTDVGNK
+428 YSIHSDVGNR
-438 CTAAKIND
+438 CSAAKID
-446 LDVPLSTQLA
+446 GIDVPLSTPLS
-456 SGQTVQIITTP
+456 SGQTVEIITTQI
-467 LGKPLPSW
+467 GKPNPAW
-475 LEFVVTFKARANIKS
+475 LEFIVTVKARTSIKN
-490 YLKNMQTQQASDLGL
+490 YLKKMQTSQALDLGL

-517 AFTEIPYES
+517 SFTEIPYSS

-532 EYNLKDE
+532 EYNLEDE
-539 KTLFTEIGLGNIIP
+539 NSLFIEIGLGNIVP
-553 HLAAQNLANKK
+553 HLVAQNLTNKK
-564 SFVRQKYHDLVSKVL
+564 SFVNEKYRDLFSKVL
-579 GQKKYENI
+579 RTKKMDNI

-610 VLGLTSSGN
+610 IIGVTSKGN
-619 GFVVHRSVCNN
+619 GFLVHRSNCKN
-630 IKKLRSQKIFIE
+630 IKKTIAKKIYIE
-642 WADDVSG
+642 WADEVTG
-649 EYQTQ
+649 EYETQ
-654 IRVFSEKQRGVL
+654 IRLYSEKQRGVL
-666 ANVAGVISR
+666 ANVAGIISG

-697 TIDVKNRKHLADL
+697 TIDVRNRKQLADV
-710 IKELKKVKNI
+710 IKELKKLKNI
-720 NKVVRTVG
+720 NKVMRTIG

>member
-1 MAETSNL
+1 
-8 KEKNLYQQS
+8 
-17 SSNPALENLI
+17 
-27 KKSKL
+27 
-32 YLPTNKILLIREAYD
+32 
-47 FSNMSH
+47 
-53 QGQLRK
+53 
-59 SGEPYINHPLSV
+59 
-71 ASILAEMKMDAVSIV
+71 
-86 AAILHDVVEDTHAG
+86 
-100 KEDIEKKFGLEIAKI
+100 
-115 VDGVSKID
+115 
-123 KNIKFLSRDE
+123 
-133 AQAENF
+133 
-139 SKMMLA
+139 
-145 MSDDLRV
+145 
-152 ILVKLADRL
+152 
-161 HNMRTLDC
+161 
-169 LSKQKKIRIAKET
+169 
-182 LEIYVPI
+182 VPI

-206 FRTLN
+206 FRTIN
-211 PFRYKTIVKSV
+211 PFRYKAIVKAV
-222 ENHRGNKTKFLE
+222 ENHRGNKIKFLE
-234 DIKNKIEER
+234 DIKVKIEER
-243 LGDINIT
+243 LKDI
-250 ADIYARQ
+250 DIKAEIFTRQ
-257 KNPYSVYKK
+257 KNPYSIYKK
-266 MRKKKLSF
+266 MKKKKLSF

-295 VFGACH
+295 VFGASH

-369 QAYARDWLQKII
+369 QAHARDWLQKIM

-391 DLLENIKI
+391 DLLENIKV

-411 KGQIKE
+411 KGEIKE
-417 LPYRSTVIDFA
+417 LPYRSSIIDYAF
-428 YSVHTDVGNK
+428 SVHTDVGNK

-446 LDVPLSTQLA
+446 LDVPLSTRLS
-456 SGQTVQIITTP
+456 SGQTVEIITTP
-467 LGKPLPSW
+467 LGRPHPSW
-475 LEFVVTFKARANIKS
+475 LEFVVTAKARANIKS
-490 YLKNMQTQQASDLGL
+490 YLNNMQSEQALDLGL
-505 RILDKALNDYGT
+505 RMLDKALNDYGT
-517 AFTEIPYES
+517 TFTEIPYES

-539 KTLFTEIGLGNIIP
+539 KTLFVEIGLGNIIP
-553 HLAAQNLANKK
+553 HLAAQNIANKK
-564 SFVRQKYHDLVSKVL
+564 SFVKQKYHDLVSKVL
-579 GQKKYENI
+579 GPKKYESI

-604 PIPGDE
+604 PIPGDD
-610 VLGLTSSGN
+610 VLGLTTSGN
-619 GFVVHRSVCNN
+619 GFVVHRSACNN
-630 IKKLRSQKIFIE
+630 IKKLRAQKIFIE

-697 TIDVKNRKHLADL
+697 TIDVRNRKHLADL

-720 NKVVRTVG
+720 NKVMRTVG

>member
-8 KEKNLYQQS
+8 KKTNLSQQDS
-17 SSNPALENLI
+17 FNPALNSLL

-32 YLPTNKILLIREAYD
+32 YLDKKQINLIRDAYS
-47 FSNMSH
+47 FSNESH
-53 QGQLRK
+53 RGQLRK

-71 ASILAEMKMDAVSIV
+71 ASILAEMKMDAVSIA
-86 AAILHDVVEDTHAG
+86 AAILHDVVEDTTAA
-100 KEDIEKKFGLEIAKI
+100 KEDIERKFGEEIAKL

-123 KNIKFLSRDE
+123 NIKFLSRDE

-169 LSKQKKIRIAKET
+169 LSKDKKLRIAKET

-206 FRTLN
+206 FRTIN
-211 PFRYKTIVKSV
+211 PLRNKIIVKAV
-222 ENHRGNKTKFLE
+222 EDHKGNKIKFL
-234 DIKNKIEER
+234 DGIKTKISDR
-243 LGDINIT
+243 LKDLNIE
-250 ADIYARQ
+250 AEIYSRQ
-257 KNPYSVYKK
+257 KNPYSIYKK
-266 MRKKKLSF
+266 MKKKKISF
-274 NAVYDIYG
+274 NTVFDIYG
-282 LRVVTKKIDDCYR
+282 LRLVTNKIDDCYR
-295 VFGACH
+295 IFGATH

-315 AIPKSNGYQALH
+315 AIPKSNGYQAIH

-381 EMKQNTSNSI
+381 EMKQNTSNSL

-411 KGQIKE
+411 KGDIKE
-417 LPYRSTVIDFA
+417 LPYRSSVIDYA
-428 YSVHTDVGNK
+428 YSIHSDVGNK
-438 CTAAKIND
+438 CTSAKID
-446 LDVPLSTQLA
+446 DIDVPLSARLS
-456 SGQTVQIITTP
+456 SGQTIEIITTP
-467 LGKPLPSW
+467 LGKPNPSW
-475 LEFVVTFKARANIKS
+475 LEFVVTVKARTNIKG
-490 YLKNMQTQQASDLGL
+490 YLKKMKSEQAADLGH
-505 RILDKALNDYGT
+505 RILDKALHDYGT
-517 AFTEIPYES
+517 SFTEIPYYS
-526 IRRLLN
+526 IKRLLK
-532 EYNLKDE
+532 EYNLKDVN
-539 KTLFTEIGLGNIIP
+539 TLFIEIGLGNIVP
-553 HLAAQNLANKK
+553 HLAAQNIAMKK
-564 SFVRQKYHDLVSKVL
+564 SFVKQKYHDWVSKVL
-579 GQKKYENI
+579 GSKKKDII
-587 AIKGTEGLVLNY
+587 AIKGTEGLVLNF

-604 PIPGDE
+604 PIPGDD
-610 VLGLTSSGN
+610 VVGLTSSGN
-619 GFVVHRSVCNN
+619 GFVAHRSACHN
-630 IKKLRSQKIFIE
+630 IKKSRAKKIFIE

-649 EYQTQ
+649 DYQTQ
-654 IRVFSEKQRGVL
+654 IRVYSEKQRGVL

-680 ENVKFDEVQNP
+680 ENVKFDEEQNP

-697 TIDVKNRKHLADL
+697 TIDVKNRKHLADV
-710 IKELKKVKNI
+710 IKELKNLKNI
-720 NKVVRTVG
+720 NKVMRTVG

>member
-8 KEKNLYQQS
+8 KKTNLSQQGL
-17 SSNPALENLI
+17 SNPALNSLLKKSELYLDENQITLI
-27 KKSKL
+27 KD
-32 YLPTNKILLIREAYD
+32 AYN
-47 FSNMSH
+47 FSNESH
-53 QGQLRK
+53 HGQLRK

-71 ASILAEMKMDAVSIV
+71 ASILAEMKMDAVSIA
-86 AAILHDVVEDTHAG
+86 AAILHDVVEDTSAA
-100 KEDIEKKFGLEIAKI
+100 KEDIEKKFGEEIAKL

-123 KNIKFLSRDE
+123 NIKFLSRDE

-169 LSKQKKIRIAKET
+169 LSKDKKLRIAKET

-206 FRTLN
+206 FRTIN
-211 PFRYKTIVKSV
+211 PLRNKIIIKAV
-222 ENHRGNKTKFLE
+222 ENHKGNKIKLLD
-234 DIKNKIEER
+234 DIKKKISER
-243 LGDINIT
+243 LKDLNID
-250 ADIYARQ
+250 AEIYARQ

-266 MRKKKLSF
+266 MKKKKISF
-274 NAVYDIYG
+274 DTVFDIYG
-282 LRVVTKKIDDCYR
+282 LRVVTSKIDDCYR
-295 VFGACH
+295 IFGATH

-315 AIPKSNGYQALH
+315 AIPKSNGYQAIH
-327 TVLFGPNAIPIEVQ
+327 TVLFGSNAIPIEVQ

-381 EMKQNTSNSI
+381 EMKQNTSNSL

-411 KGQIKE
+411 KGEIKE
-417 LPYRSTVIDFA
+417 LPYRSSVIDYA
-428 YSVHTDVGNK
+428 YSIHSDVGNK
-438 CTAAKIND
+438 CTSAKIND
-446 LDVPLSTQLA
+446 IDVPLSARLS
-456 SGQTVQIITTP
+456 SGQTVEIITTP
-467 LGKPLPSW
+467 LGKPNPSW
-475 LEFVVTFKARANIKS
+475 LEFVVTVKARTNIKK
-490 YLKNMQTQQASDLGL
+490 YLKKMQSEQASDLGL
-505 RILDKALNDYGT
+505 RILDKALHDYGT
-517 AFTEIPYES
+517 SFTEIPYYS
-526 IRRLLN
+526 IKRLLK
-532 EYNLKDE
+532 EYNLQDVNS
-539 KTLFTEIGLGNIIP
+539 LFVEIGLGNIVP
-553 HLAAQNLANKK
+553 HLAAQNIAMKK
-564 SFVRQKYHDLVSKVL
+564 SFVKQKYHDWVSKVL
-579 GQKKYENI
+579 GPKRKDNI
-587 AIKGTEGLVLNY
+587 AIKGTEGLVLNF

-604 PIPGDE
+604 PIPGDD
-610 VLGLTSSGN
+610 VVGLSSSGN
-619 GFVVHRSVCNN
+619 GFVAHRSACRN
-630 IKKLRSQKIFIE
+630 IKKSRAKKIFIE
-642 WADDVSG
+642 WSDEVSG

-654 IRVFSEKQRGVL
+654 IRVYSEKQRGVL

-680 ENVKFDEVQNP
+680 ENVKFDEEQNP

-697 TIDVKNRKHLADL
+697 TIEVKNRKHLADV
-710 IKELKKVKNI
+710 IKELKKLKNI
-720 NKVVRTVG
+720 NKVMRTVG

>member
-8 KEKNLYQQS
+8 KKNNLNQQDLS
-17 SSNPALENLI
+17 SPALNSLL
-27 KKSKL
+27 KKAKL
-32 YLPTNKILLIREAYD
+32 YLTTNQIILIREAYT
-47 FSNMSH
+47 FSSESH

-71 ASILAEMKMDAVSIV
+71 ASILAEMKMDAVSIA
-86 AAILHDVVEDTHAG
+86 AAILHDVVEDTATA
-100 KEDIEKKFGLEIAKI
+100 KEDIEIKFGLEIAKI

-169 LSKQKKIRIAKET
+169 LSKDKKLRIAKET

-211 PFRYKTIVKSV
+211 PLRYKIIKNAV
-222 ENHRGNKTKFLE
+222 ESHRGNKTKFLE
-234 DIKNKIEER
+234 DIKETINDRLSDLKIKAE
-243 LGDINIT
+243 
-250 ADIYARQ
+250 IYARQ
-257 KNPYSVYKK
+257 KNPYSIYKK
-266 MRKKKLSF
+266 MKKKKLSF
-274 NAVYDIYG
+274 NAVFDIYG
-282 LRVVTKKIDDCYR
+282 IRVVANKIDECYR
-295 VFGACH
+295 IFGATH

-369 QAYARDWLQKII
+369 QAHARDWLQKIM
-381 EMKQNTSNSI
+381 EMKQNTSNSV

-411 KGQIKE
+411 KGEIKE
-417 LPYRSTVIDFA
+417 LPFRSSVIDYA
-428 YSVHTDVGNK
+428 YSIHSDVGNK
-438 CTAAKIND
+438 CTAAKINNI
-446 LDVPLSTQLA
+446 DVPLSTTLS
-456 SGQTVQIITTP
+456 SGQTIEIITTP
-467 LGKPLPSW
+467 LGKPNPSW
-475 LEFVVTFKARANIKS
+475 LEFVVTAKARTNIKS
-490 YLKNMQTQQASDLGL
+490 YLKNMKSEQAADLGL
-505 RILDKALNDYGT
+505 RILDKALHDYGT
-517 AFTEIPYES
+517 SYTEIPYQS

-532 EYNLKDE
+532 EYNLKDIND
-539 KTLFTEIGLGNIIP
+539 LFIEIGLGNIVP
-553 HLAAQNLANKK
+553 HLAAQNIAIKK
-564 SFVRQKYHDLVSKVL
+564 SYVKQKYHDWVAKVL
-579 GQKKYENI
+579 GSKKIENI
-587 AIKGTEGLVLNY
+587 AIKGTEGLVLKY

-604 PIPGDE
+604 PIPGDD
-610 VLGLTSSGN
+610 VVGLTSSGN

-630 IKKLRSQKIFIE
+630 IKKSKAKKLFIE
-642 WADDVSG
+642 WSDDVAG
-649 EYQTQ
+649 EYQSQ

-680 ENVKFDEVQNP
+680 ENVKFDEEQNP

-697 TIDVKNRKHLADL
+697 TLEVKNRKQLADV
-710 IKELKKVKNI
+710 IKELKKLKNV
-720 NKVVRTVG
+720 NKVMRTVG

>member
-8 KEKNLYQQS
+8 KKTNLSQQS
-17 SSNPALENLI
+17 SSNPALDNLL
-27 KKSKL
+27 KKAKL
-32 YLPTNKILLIREAYD
+32 YLNKNQIDLLKKAYN
-47 FSNMSH
+47 FSYKSH
-53 QGQLRK
+53 KGQLRE

-71 ASILAEMKMDAVSIV
+71 ASILVEMKMDGVSIA
-86 AAILHDVVEDTHAG
+86 AAILHDVVEDTPAG
-100 KEDIEKKFGLEIAKI
+100 MSDIEEKFGPEIAKL

-123 KNIKFLSRDE
+123 NIKFLSRDE

-169 LSKQKKIRIAKET
+169 LSKEKKTRVAKET

-206 FRTLN
+206 FRTLFPLRN
-211 PFRYKTIVKSV
+211 KIIVQAV
-222 ENHRGNKTKFLE
+222 ENHKGNKSKFLE
-234 DIKNKIEER
+234 EIKNKIDER
-243 LGDINIT
+243 LKDLNIK
-250 ADIYARQ
+250 AEIYTRQ
-257 KNPYSVYKK
+257 KNPYSIYKK
-266 MRKKKLSF
+266 MKKKKISF

-282 LRVVTKKIDDCYR
+282 LRLVTKKIDDCYR
-295 VFGACH
+295 IFGATH

-381 EMKQNTSNSI
+381 EMKQNTSNSV

-411 KGQIKE
+411 KGDIKE
-417 LPYRSTVIDFA
+417 LPYRSSVVDFA
-428 YSVHTDVGNK
+428 YSIHSAVGENCVSARVNDV
-438 CTAAKIND
+438 
-446 LDVPLSTQLA
+446 DVPVSTTLS
-456 SGQTVQIITTP
+456 SGQTVEIITTP
-467 LGKPLPSW
+467 HGKPDPSW
-475 LEFVVTFKARANIKS
+475 LEFVVTVKARTNIKN
-490 YLKNMQTQQASDLGL
+490 YLKNMQSEQAADLGL
-505 RILDKALNDYGT
+505 KILDKALNDYGT
-517 AFTEIPYES
+517 SYADTPYHS
-526 IRRLLN
+526 ISRLLA
-532 EYNLKDE
+532 EYNLKDAND
-539 KTLFTEIGLGNIIP
+539 LFIEIGLGNIVP
-553 HLAAQNLANKK
+553 HLAAQNISMKK
-564 SFVRQKYHDLVSKVL
+564 SIVKQKYHDLVSKVL
-579 GQKKYENI
+579 GSKKNENI
-587 AIKGTEGLVLNY
+587 SIKGTEGLVLNY

-610 VLGLTSSGN
+610 IIGQTSSGN
-619 GFVVHRSVCNN
+619 GFVVHRSVCHN
-630 IKKLRSQKIFIE
+630 IKKSRSNKIFIE
-642 WADDVSG
+642 WADDIFG

-654 IRVFSEKQRGVL
+654 IRVYSEKQRGVL

-697 TIDVKNRKHLADL
+697 TIDVRNRKHLANV
-710 IKELKKVKNI
+710 IKDLKKLKNI
-720 NKVVRTVG
+720 NKVMRTVG